1 MATNGI
7 YNVVLSIWIHSILI
21 SSIMVV
27 RFFLLLFLLFSTN
40 GQFIVWDTAQQ
51 VWCTDWRTLSALDSV
66 LTEPCNNIRVCLF
79 ILSYNFLKKFLFI
92 FYYSTTFVLTSIQVL
107 RWNVDV
113 ALHRLLELIQIKFV
127 QDGNHT
133 LQTLCWKWMSLVV
146 RI

>member
-1 MATNGI
+1 MTTNGI
-7 YNVVLSIWIHSILI
+7 YNVFISIWIHSILI
-21 SSIMVV
+21 SSIMMV
-27 RFFLLLFLLFSTN
+27 RFFLLLLVLFSIN

-51 VWCTDWRTLSALDSV
+51 VWCTDWRTVSMLSSV
-66 LTEPCNNIRVCLF
+66 LTEPCNNTRVC
-79 ILSYNFLKKFLFI
+79 LFI

-113 ALHRLLELIQIKFV
+113 VLHRYLELIKIKFV